1 MLPLPAHT
9 LCSLL
14 PLPMQ
19 CCRAMLLLAAC
30 NLLVGCDDQPWNRPY
45 RASEA
50 AMNILYTSF
59 QERPNHLDPAQSY
72 SSNEVTFTGQI
83 YEPPLQY
90 HYLKRPY
97 ELIPLA
103 ATEVPRPRYLDA
115 DGKPLPADATTDT
128 IAYSVYDIHIRPGT
142 YYQPHPAFASDA
154 AGKPLYQGRGAQTL
168 AGIYTLADFSV
179 TGTRELVAA
188 DYVYQIKRLA
198 HPRLHSPIF
207 GLMSDYIAGLGDYAK
222 TLEAAYAQLAAGHE
236 EEVYLDLNNFPLE
249 GAEVI
254 DRYSYRIRI
263 KGKYPQFL
271 YWLAMPFFAPVPP
284 EADAFYTQPG
294 MKARNITLDWYPVG
308 TGPYMLTVNNPNR
321 QMVMQR
327 NPNFHGETYP
337 AEGEAGDLQA
347 GLLEDAGKPLP
358 FIDRIVF
365 SLEKEDIPYWNKFLQ
380 GYYDSSGIT
389 SDSFDQAINI
399 GSGGEI
405 TLTEDMRS
413 KGIALTTA
421 VSTSIFYTG
430 FNMLDPVV
438 GGYSER
444 ARKLRQAISIAIDFE
459 EYISIFLNGR
469 GIPAHGAIPPGIF
482 GHIEGAA
489 GINRLVYDVT
499 ASGTTRK
506 PIEVA
511 RQLLAEAGYP
521 EGRDIDSGKPLVLYF
536 DTASTGPD
544 AKARLDWLMK
554 QFAKLDIQLVIR
566 GTDYNR
572 FQDKMLKGTAQ
583 IFQWGWN
590 ADYPDPENFLF
601 LLYGPNSKVDHNGE
615 NAANYRNP
623 SFDQLF
629 NQMKNME
636 NGPQRAA
643 LIAEM
648 TGILQQDA
656 PWVWGFFPK
665 QFSLHH
671 AWYRNTKP
679 NLMANNALKYKR
691 IEPQLRA
698 TLQAEWNRPVRWPL
712 YLLAVLL
719 LLAVLPAWLGYRRQ
733 QRMPA
738 WQERR

>member
-1 MLPLPAHT
+1 MPPLPAQITRTT
-9 LCSLL
+9 L
-14 PLPMQ
+14 PFPVQ
-19 CCRAMLLLAAC
+19 CCGAMLLLGAS
-30 NLLVGCDDQPWNRPY
+30 LLGGCDDQPWNRPY

-50 AMNILYTSF
+50 ELNILYTSF

-72 SSNEVTFTGQI
+72 SSNEITFTGQI

-115 DGKPLPADATTDT
+115 DGRPLPADAPADS
-128 IAYSVYDIHIRPGT
+128 IAYSEYDIHIRPGI
-142 YYQPHPAFASDA
+142 YYQPHPAFASDT
-154 AGKPLYQGRGAQTL
+154 AGKPLYRDLGPEAL
-168 AGIYTLADFSV
+168 DGIYTLADFSA
-179 TGTRELVAA
+179 TGTRELVA
-188 DYVYQIKRLA
+188 DDFVYQIKRLA

-207 GLMSDYIAGLGDYAK
+207 GLMSDYIDGLGDYAK
-222 TLEAAYAQLAAGHE
+222 TLESAYTELAAGRE
-236 EEVYLDLNNFPLE
+236 DGVYLDLGDYPLQ
-249 GAEVI
+249 GAAVV
-254 DRYSYRIRI
+254 DRYTYRVRI
-263 KGKYPQFL
+263 TGKYPQFL

-321 QMVMQR
+321 QMVMER
-327 NPNFHGETYP
+327 NPNFHGEAYP
-337 AEGEAGDLQA
+337 LEGAAGDREA
-347 GLLEDAGKPLP
+347 GLLDDAGRPMP

-380 GYYDSSGIT
+380 GYYDTSGIT

-399 GSGGEI
+399 GSGGEVS
-405 TLTEDMRS
+405 LTDEMRD
-413 KGIALTTA
+413 KGIELTTA
-421 VSTSIFYTG
+421 VSTSIYYTG

-469 GIPAHGAIPPGIF
+469 GIPAQGAIPPGIF
-482 GHIEGAA
+482 GHLEGAA
-489 GINRLVYDVT
+489 GINRFVYDAT
-499 ASGTTRK
+499 DSGPRRK

-521 EGRDIDSGKPLVLYF
+521 EGRDIDTGKPLVLYF

-601 LLYGPNSKVDHNGE
+601 LLYGPNSKVEHNGE
-615 NAANYRNP
+615 NAANYHNTE
-623 SFDQLF
+623 FDLLF
-629 NQMKNME
+629 NRMKNME
-636 NGPQRAA
+636 NGPERAA
-643 LIAEM
+643 LIAGM
-648 TGILQQDA
+648 TEILQYDA

-698 TLQAEWNRPVRWPL
+698 RLQTQWNRPVRWPL
-712 YLLAVLL
+712 YLLAGLL
-719 LLAVLPAWLGYRRQ
+719 LLLVLPAWLGYRRQ